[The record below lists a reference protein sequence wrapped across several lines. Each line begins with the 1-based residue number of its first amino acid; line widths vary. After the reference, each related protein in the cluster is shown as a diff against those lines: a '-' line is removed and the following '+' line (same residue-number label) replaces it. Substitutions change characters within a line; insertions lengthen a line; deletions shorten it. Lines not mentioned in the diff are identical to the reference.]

1 MPRRTRLLYALQQID
16 AQLAVKRRR
25 YQQIEASLGESAAL
39 SQARVAL
46 QEAEDELKRCR
57 ATLLDSELQAQSA
70 AEKLKTDT
78 ARLYSGQVTNPRAL
92 SDLEK
97 ETEYLKRLKS
107 QLEDRQL
114 EAMMAVERA
123 THRFAVANEAYIVA
137 EAAWTTENAGLND
150 EYGTLK
156 QDLAQLLAQRQ
167 SVARHISA
175 DDMAEYD
182 TIRRLRKGVA
192 VVAVRGGMCKA
203 CNVEVPQR
211 DLEKAQ
217 QTDDLFHCS
226 GCERILYVPQDGEAK
241 GSLA

>member
-16 AQLAVKRRR
+16 AQLAVKKRR
-25 YQQIEASLGESAAL
+25 YQQVEANLGESAAL

-46 QEAEDELKRCR
+46 QEAEDEMKRCR
-57 ATLLDSELQAQSA
+57 AALLDSELQAQSA
-70 AEKLKTDT
+70 AGKLKTDT
-78 ARLYSGQVTNPRAL
+78 DRLYSGQVTHPREL
-92 SDLEK
+92 GDLEK

-123 THRFAVANEAYIVA
+123 THRLAVANEAFIVA
-137 EAAWTTENAGLND
+137 EAAWTTENAGLSD

-167 SVARHISA
+167 TVAKHIRS

-182 TIRRLRKGVA
+182 TIRRLRRGIA
-192 VVAVRGGMCKA
+192 VVAVRDGMCKA

-211 DLEKAQ
+211 DLQRAQ

-241 GSLA
+241 SSLV